1 MKRNTDPNGLLIAGF
16 LVGAFVLHWV
26 ALAGGAALVKY
37 FGGFGLADPW
47 GESEADHA
55 VQLQLVPEEPFQ
67 VVEIQRPKQE
77 KVPDRARF
85 RSEFNSDVKK
95 ETAARIRGLH
105 PMATAVAMV
114 SREPPVTPE
123 LVEPRPKPPS
133 KGITA
138 EPTTDPSP
146 LVMRTAPKKRKESSD
161 RKSFIWK
168 RKLTLRDLKPENGVL
183 QKVIPGAFPDYLKDI
198 DKGDETLLKTKE
210 WKYASFFNRVK
221 RAVAQHWHPDREYT
235 RRDPK
240 GNVYGFKTRTTILHI
255 LLHPGGSLKKIVLE
269 RPCGLTFLDDEAIK
283 AFKKAAPFPNPPRR
297 LVNRKTRQIAFRFG
311 FIFEI
316 LRSPRWRVIRLK

>member
-1 MKRNTDPNGLLIAGF
+1 MKRNTDPKGLLIAGF
-16 LVGAFVLHWV
+16 LVGALVLHWV
-26 ALAGGAALVKY
+26 ALAGGSALVKY
-37 FGGFGLADPW
+37 YGGFGLAESW
-47 GESEADHA
+47 GESEADHM
-55 VQLQLVPEEPFQ
+55 VQLELVPHETFQ
-67 VVEIQRPKQE
+67 VVEIPRPEHE
-77 KVPDRARF
+77 KVPDKTRF
-85 RSEFNSDVKK
+85 RSEWNSDVEK
-95 ETAARIRGLH
+95 ETAARTRGLH
-105 PMATAVAMV
+105 PTAIAMV
-114 SREPPVTPE
+114 SRKPPVTPE
-123 LVEPRPKPPS
+123 MVEPRPESPK
-133 KGITA
+133 KAITA
-138 EPTTDPSP
+138 KPTADPSP
-146 LVMRTAPKKRKESSD
+146 LVMRMPSAQRRKEGSN
-161 RKSFIWK
+161 RKRSIWK
-168 RKLTLRDLKPENGVL
+168 RKLTLRDLKPNNGVL

-198 DKGDETLLKTKE
+198 DRGNQTLLKTKE

-255 LLHPGGSLKKIVLE
+255 LLHPNGSLKKIILQ

-283 AFKKAAPFPNPPRR
+283 AFREAAPFPNPPRR